1 MAILNQE
8 TQSQL
13 SSKNNNGG
21 IFTNRVNITNYDNTL
36 IATAG
41 KGQVIS
47 QIDPL
52 NQSNLA
58 PAPNAATDQSY
69 LEQSF
74 EQSIR

>member
-1 MAILNQE
+1 MSILNQE

-13 SSKNNNGG
+13 SNKNSNGG
-21 IFTNRVNITNYDNTL
+21 FSSNKASITNYDNTL

-52 NQSNLA
+52 SQSNLA
-58 PAPNAATDQSY
+58 PAPNAAADQSY
-69 LEQSF
+69 LEKSF